1 MMILKTSRSNLSS
14 NDQLALDLP
23 FAATKSIAARVG
35 PTPVFT
41 RASGATY
48 IGSDGLIHGV
58 DTSTTS
64 NSIGTGSRTFTLA
77 ATAGQDQL
85 WRAGDAV
92 EASNG
97 SNFMVGTVTS
107 YNAATQSLVCNMTST
122 GGSGTFTSWRIGYR
136 EPRFDHDSAGVCK
149 GLLIE
154 ESRTN
159 SITGSNAFNAWTTSN
174 STVAASSVVTPEGTA
189 DAWKVVEDMLL
200 AAHTVT
206 RSFSAVSGTTYT
218 ASVWLKSAENG
229 FVFVGL
235 SGGGFAT
242 PTFVSVNLST
252 GAVTTAVGTPIGAT
266 SVAHSNGWWRV
277 SFSLAATASLS
288 SNIDIRLSRDG
299 NWANRSYSG
308 NGVNGMYCYGGQVE
322 AGSFATSYIPTVA
335 SSVVRSADVCSITG
349 GNFTSFWNTNEGAIF
364 ASGDPRAG
372 ANVAAL
378 VMANSGVNANQ
389 IAFDRISTAIK
400 FGIANSGTYTA
411 TISQNS
417 TNGSFV
423 KISGAYATNNARSAL
438 NGVLGTPDTSVIVPT
453 NLNRFN
459 IGSAG
464 AANTEFANGCI
475 SEIKY
480 FRKPLSNAKLQA
492 LTV

>member
-1 MMILKTSRSNLSS
+1 VFAVPSGSVVGWLNNSVVSVMVDSDG
-14 NDQLALDLP
+14 NDQVDAQ
-23 FAATKSIAARVG
+23 AHVTG
-35 PTPVFT
+35 T
-41 RASGATY
+41 
-48 IGSDGLIHGV
+48 LIHKT
-58 DTSTTS
+58 DTAITLLVTS
-64 NSIGTGSRTFTLA
+64 K
-77 ATAGQDQL
+77 
-85 WRAGDAV
+85 
-92 EASNG
+92 
-97 SNFMVGTVTS
+97 VGTATVSSWFVS
-107 YNAATQSLVCNMTST
+107 YRGQ
-122 GGSGTFTSWRIGYR
+122 RI
-136 EPRFDHDSAGVCK
+136 DHDPATGRCL
-149 GLLIE
+149 GTLIE

-159 SITGSNAFNAWTTSN
+159 LFQRSDEFTSSTWLKTG
-174 STVAASSVVTPEGTA
+174 STVAGDVIISPDGLTTGDLMSEDSSLSIHIIQQLGITSTAGQPYTVSVFARAASHTSFQIAFSVTAFGSTHANFILTGDGSIGTVGGLTARIEKYPNGWYRCSATLASAGGGSGGSVVIVANNNNSSSSRIPSYQG
-189 DAWKVVEDMLL
+189 
-200 AAHTVT
+200 
-206 RSFSAVSGTTYT
+206 
-218 ASVWLKSAENG
+218 
-229 FVFVGL
+229 
-235 SGGGFAT
+235 
-242 PTFVSVNLST
+242 T
-252 GAVTTAVGTPIGAT
+252 GAQVVYLWGA
-266 SVAHSNGWWRV
+266 
-277 SFSLAATASLS
+277 
-288 SNIDIRLSRDG
+288 
-299 NWANRSYSG
+299 
-308 NGVNGMYCYGGQVE
+308 QVE